1 MALWNPCIA
10 IMVGTDDARGPYE
23 EYIAKVMG
31 TKYKTNPGFFQ
42 TYTFDHDKILLVRFL
57 DSAK

>member
-1 MALWNPCIA
+1 
-10 IMVGTDDARGPYE
+10 MVGTDDARGPYE